1 MNGRY
6 LFLIALMTAAPLA
19 ANPRTYIPSTDFDG
33 SPSGARFIG
42 MGEVGTTVAGGPES
56 PIWNPAALH
65 DLNSA
70 TFSADFDVARQ
81 SSLADSLLT
90 GNDPLRGRQLTYLG
104 FAAKDGA
111 FFYRPLTGFN
121 KHVITDPA
129 KPDFN
134 YTEEN
139 LSINQFG
146 FGASSE
152 GEKGTT
158 LGVNVTYLAAH
169 RSYAVLSDTMAP
181 SVTFA
186 DGNGFT
192 VDAGLRKKWDNGT
205 LGASFFNIPGILYW
219 NRYKP
224 DQLPTTLRA
233 GISFNP
239 VSIVSLMAE
248 YEKRFYRGNVPKPDF
263 LHFGTEVTVAQWL
276 VVRGGMFGDSLSDR
290 EKVSYTAGFS
300 VLSQKGYQID
310 FAVRMFR
317 YDLAPVKNY
326 FLSIVLPLPDGGS
339 GGSKT
344 SSSPSSNINNF
355 QSPGGKP

>member
-1 MNGRY
+1 MNWRPV
-6 LFLIALMTAAPLA
+6 AVS
-19 ANPRTYIPSTDFDG
+19 ST
-33 SPSGARFIG
+33 P
-42 MGEVGTTVAGGPES
+42 
-56 PIWNPAALH
+56 
-65 DLNSA
+65 
-70 TFSADFDVARQ
+70 
-81 SSLADSLLT
+81 
-90 GNDPLRGRQLTYLG
+90 
-104 FAAKDGA
+104 
-111 FFYRPLTGFN
+111 
-121 KHVITDPA
+121 
-129 KPDFN
+129 
-134 YTEEN
+134 
-139 LSINQFG
+139 
-146 FGASSE
+146 
-152 GEKGTT
+152 
-158 LGVNVTYLAAH
+158 
-169 RSYAVLSDTMAP
+169 
-181 SVTFA
+181 
-186 DGNGFT
+186 
-192 VDAGLRKKWDNGT
+192 
-205 LGASFFNIPGILYW
+205 
-219 NRYKP
+219 RYKP